1 MPNDIKSKTIEKN
14 VPDICPSDALLSRWY
29 EGDVTEDESLLI
41 QKHLD
46 TCKNCFDLIAS
57 LIEITS
63 YDLTEIEDQEIE
75 NMVKMSPDEQASKI
89 VAYYKKYN
97 HPVSYLFEKIKDILI
112 DKFIKLNK
120 DLREYFIRLI
130 EGVKIR
136 QIIYVT
142 TVVII
147 CAFGGLRL
155 LQIFNTTYP
164 ITATKKSLLKNYA
177 IHINDV
183 QLTGNYRSTGAG
195 DIMSDQIKANQIDLD
210 KAKERVYRA
219 LEHGADSSKAL
230 PVLGQIFILQK
241 DYLKAG
247 QTLHELDK
255 KSSNGV
261 GVKNDLGVLY
271 FRQGDWANAT
281 LKFEEAIRIDEN
293 FYKAYWNLA
302 LVKEKLGKY
311 DEATSCLN
319 KYIALENDKDWR
331 NAAQRKLNEIKKFK

>member
-1 MPNDIKSKTIEKN
+1 MPNDVKSNTIDKN
-14 VPDICPSDALLSRWY
+14 VPEICPSDVLLSRWY
-29 EGDVTEDESLLI
+29 EGYASKDESLFV
-41 QKHLD
+41 QKHLS
-46 TCKNCFDLIAS
+46 TCKNCFDLIAT
-57 LIEITS
+57 LIEIS
-63 YDLTEIEDQEIE
+63 HYDLTETEDQEIE
-75 NMVKMSPDEQASKI
+75 NMVKMSPKDQASKI

-97 HPVSYLFEKIKDILI
+97 HPVSYFFEKIKDILI

-155 LQIFNTTYP
+155 LHFFNTTYL

-183 QLTGNYRSTGAG
+183 QLTGNYRSSGTGE
-195 DIMSDQIKANQIDLD
+195 IMSDQNKANQIDLN

-255 KSSNGV
+255 KSNNAV

-271 FRQGDWANAT
+271 FRQRDWTNAASE
-281 LKFEEAIRIDEN
+281 FEQAIRIDPN
-293 FYKAYWNLA
+293 FYHAYWNLA
-302 LVKEKLGKY
+302 LVDEKLGKY
-311 DEATSCLN
+311 DEAMSCFN
-319 KYIALENDKDWR
+319 KYIALENDENWR
-331 NAAQRKLNEIKKFK
+331 NAARRKLIEIEKK